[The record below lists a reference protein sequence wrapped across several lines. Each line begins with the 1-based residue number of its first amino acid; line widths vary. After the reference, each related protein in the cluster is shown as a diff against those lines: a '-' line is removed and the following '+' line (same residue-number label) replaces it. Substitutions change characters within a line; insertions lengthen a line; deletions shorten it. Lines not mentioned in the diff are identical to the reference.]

1 MKVSKHP
8 QPIVGHKPD
17 DTELVHET
25 QWWIEFLQGDDVAL
39 AHIYRKYAPKLFN
52 YGRQFTPNDTMVQ
65 DAIQDVFFKL
75 VDNKS
80 KLGVAHSVKF
90 YLFAS
95 FRRILLR
102 SLKKEKKYVGDEYC
116 EEKGFQIMVDP
127 DFFVVDG
134 FLTKAQKELLKDSC
148 NKLPGRQR
156 EIIAMRF
163 FENMDYAEIAEIM
176 GLSNAKTVR
185 TMLYRGL
192 NRLSE
197 ELKHKKSF
205 FFF

>member
-1 MKVSKHP
+1 MKVFKKSEFINDRNP
-8 QPIVGHKPD
+8 GQYESLP
-17 DTELVHET
+17 ET
-25 QWWIEFLQGDDVAL
+25 QWWIEFLKGDDVAI
-39 AHIYRKYAPKLFN
+39 AHIYRTYAPKLFN

-102 SLKKEKKYVGDEYC
+102 SLKKEKKYVGNEYC
-116 EEKGFQIMVDP
+116 EEKGFQIMVDL

-134 FLTKAQKELLKDSC
+134 YLTKAQKELLKDSC
-148 NKLPGRQR
+148 NKLPARQR
-156 EIIAMRF
+156 EIISMRF
-163 FENMDYAEIAEIM
+163 FENMDYSEIADIM

-197 ELKHKKSF
+197 R
-205 FFF
+205 

>member
-1 MKVSKHP
+1 MKVSKKDE
-8 QPIVGHKPD
+8 PIGDRTPVQDGP
-17 DTELVHET
+17 VPET
-25 QWWIEFLQGDDVAL
+25 QWWIEFLKGDDVAL

-52 YGRQFTPNDTMVQ
+52 YGRQFTADNTLVQ

-80 KLGVAHSVKF
+80 KLGVAQSVKF

-102 SLKKEKKYVGDEYC
+102 SLKKEEKYVGDRYC
-116 EEKGFQIMVDP
+116 EERGFQIMVDP

-134 FLTKAQKELLKDSC
+134 YLTEAQKELLKDSC
-148 NKLPGRQR
+148 NQLPARQR
-156 EIIAMRF
+156 EIITMRF
-163 FENMDYAEIAEIM
+163 FENMDYAEIAEMM
-176 GLSNAKTVR
+176 GLANAKTVR

-192 NRLSE
+192 NRLAE
-197 ELKHKKSF
+197 ELGPKKDFFSF
-205 FFF
+205 

>member
-1 MKVSKHP
+1 MKVFKKSEFINDRNP
-8 QPIVGHKPD
+8 GQYESLP
-17 DTELVHET
+17 ET
-25 QWWIEFLQGDDVAL
+25 QWWIEFLKGDDVAI
-39 AHIYRKYAPKLFN
+39 AHIYRTYAPKLFN

-65 DAIQDVFFKL
+65 DAIQDVFFHL
-75 VDNKS
+75 VDNRS
-80 KLGVAHSVKF
+80 KLSVAQSVKF

-95 FRRILLR
+95 FRRILFR

-134 FLTKAQKELLKDSC
+134 YLTKAQKELLKDSC
-148 NKLPGRQR
+148 NKLPARQR
-156 EIIAMRF
+156 EIITMRF
-163 FENMDYAEIAEIM
+163 FENMDYAEIADIM
-176 GLSNAKTVR
+176 GFANAKTVR

-192 NRLSE
+192 HRLAE

-205 FFF
+205 FSF

>member
-1 MKVSKHP
+1 MKVFKKS
-8 QPIVGHKPD
+8 
-17 DTELVHET
+17 ELVNNSNPDQYESLPET
-25 QWWIEFLQGDDVAL
+25 QWWIEFLKGDDVAI
-39 AHIYRKYAPKLFN
+39 AHIYRTYAPKLFN
-52 YGRQFTPNDTMVQ
+52 YGRQFTSNDILVQ
-65 DAIQDVFFKL
+65 DAIQDVFFQL
-75 VDNKS
+75 VDNRN
-80 KLGVAHSVKF
+80 KLSVAQSVKF

-102 SLKKEKKYVGDEYC
+102 SLKREKKYVEDDYC

-134 FLTKAQKELLKDSC
+134 YLTKDQKELLKDSC
-148 NKLPGRQR
+148 NKLPARQR
-156 EIIAMRF
+156 EIITMRF
-163 FENMDYAEIAEIM
+163 FEDMDYAEIADIM
-176 GLSNAKTVR
+176 GLANAKTVR

-192 NRLSE
+192 NRLAE